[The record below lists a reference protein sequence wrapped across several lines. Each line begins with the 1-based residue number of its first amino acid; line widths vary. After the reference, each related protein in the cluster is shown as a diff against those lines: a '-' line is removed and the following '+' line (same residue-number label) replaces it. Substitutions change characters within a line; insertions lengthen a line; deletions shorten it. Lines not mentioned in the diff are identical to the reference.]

1 MKTPIFVREMTADEA
16 TAIKTGL
23 RSSDGFVVRRSQIVW
38 SSSQKETARKI
49 ARRLGCD
56 DETVRKVIKQFNTQG
71 LKVLQAGSRRPHK
84 TAAKFSDE
92 RAEQLKEILHQSPR
106 KFGQEETSLWTLALL
121 AQVSY
126 ENKLVE
132 SLVSIETMRATLE
145 RFGIQWARAKHW
157 ITSPDPD
164 YLRKK
169 TTRPADGAAQP
180 TS

>member
-1 MKTPIFVREMTADEA
+1 MKTPIFVRELTGEEVAS
-16 TAIKTGL
+16 IKTGL
-23 RSSDGFVVRRSQIVW
+23 RSADGFVVRRSQIVW

-84 TAAKFSDE
+84 TAAIFSDE
-92 RAEQLKEILHQSPR
+92 HCEQLKELLHQSPR
-106 KFGQEETSLWTLALL
+106 KFGQETSLWTLALL
-121 AQVSY
+121 AKVSY

-132 SLVSIETMRATLE
+132 SVVSIETMRATLE
-145 RFGIQWARAKHW
+145 RFGIQWSRAKHW

-164 YLRKK
+164 YLHKKK
-169 TTRPADGAAQP
+169 TRSVDGIA
-180 TS
+180 

>member
-1 MKTPIFVREMTADEA
+1 MKTPIIVRELTAEEI
-16 TAIKTGL
+16 TVIKTGL
-23 RSSDGFVVRRSQIVW
+23 RSPDGFVVRRSQIVW
-38 SSSQKETARKI
+38 SSSQQETARKI

-56 DETVRKVIKQFNTQG
+56 DETVRKVIKQFNKQG

-92 RAEQLKEILHQSPR
+92 CAEKLKEILHQSPR
-106 KFGQEETSLWTLALL
+106 KFGQETSLWTLALL

-169 TTRPADGAAQP
+169 TTRPATGTAQP
-180 TS
+180 TF

>member
-1 MKTPIFVREMTADEA
+1 MKTPVFVREMTVDET

-106 KFGQEETSLWTLALL
+106 KFGQGTSLWTLALL

-169 TTRPADGAAQP
+169 TTRSATGTAQP
-180 TS
+180 TF